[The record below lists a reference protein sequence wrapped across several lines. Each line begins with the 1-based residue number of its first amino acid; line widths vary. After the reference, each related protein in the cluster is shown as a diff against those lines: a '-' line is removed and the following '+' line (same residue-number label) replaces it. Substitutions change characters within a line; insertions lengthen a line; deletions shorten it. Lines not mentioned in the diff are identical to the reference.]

1 MQGRLPKPGARQP
14 NRGLGGAAHVKL
26 PRAGRQGE
34 PPEWP
39 LDRPSARERALWGRL
54 WKTPQAIAWEA
65 LDWVDA
71 VARYA
76 RVLTVAEKRGAP
88 YPAMAEARQLEDR
101 LGLSPMALLRLRWAI
116 VDEDGG
122 DSPDLSVVDIRERLR
137 AVE

>member
-14 NRGLGGAAHVKL
+14 NRGLGGAAQVRL
-26 PRAGRQGE
+26 PRSGRTGE
-34 PPEWP
+34 RPEWP
-39 LDRPSARERALWGRL
+39 LDRPTRRELVLWARL

-76 RVLTVAEKRGAP
+76 RVLTVAERRGAP
-88 YPAMAEARQLEDR
+88 YQAMAEARQLEDR
-101 LGLSPMALLRLRWAI
+101 LGLSPMAMLRLRWTI
-116 VDEDGG
+116 VDEAAGEQ
-122 DSPDLSVVDIRERLR
+122 PELAVVDIRERLR

>member
-1 MQGRLPKPGARQP
+1 MGFAPKPGARQP
-14 NRGLGGAAHVKL
+14 NRGLGAAAQVRL
-26 PRAGRQGE
+26 PRAGRPGE

-39 LDRPSARERALWGRL
+39 LDRPSARERALWARL

-116 VDEDGG
+116 VDEEAGE
-122 DSPDLSVVDIRERLR
+122 PALHVVDVRERLK

>member
-1 MQGRLPKPGARQP
+1 MQGRPPKPGARQP
-14 NRGLGGAAHVKL
+14 NRGLGGAALVRL
-26 PRAGRQGE
+26 PRSGRVGE
-34 PPEWP
+34 PPAWP
-39 LDRPSARERALWGRL
+39 LDRPSRRELTLWAKL
-54 WKTPQAIAWEA
+54 WKTPQAIAWET

-116 VDEDGG
+116 VDEDAGEQ
-122 DSPDLSVVDIRERLR
+122 PELEVVDIRERLK